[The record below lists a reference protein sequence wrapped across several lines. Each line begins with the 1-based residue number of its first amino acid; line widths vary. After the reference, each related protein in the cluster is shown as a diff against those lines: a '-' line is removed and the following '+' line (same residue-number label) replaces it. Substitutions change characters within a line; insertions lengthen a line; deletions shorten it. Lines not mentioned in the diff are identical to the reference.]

1 MDATEIKSFLFKIIS
16 IHPRH
21 YPRFIFS
28 SLNVSGNQGLLL
40 IFLAALL
47 LTGCKTVPVMD
58 RSLAEAGGLWELNEH
73 TGARFHLSTVP
84 DNATIGLIQP
94 SGKNVLL
101 NGSSVNDTEQV
112 KNHSFVSSGP
122 RSGARIRFK
131 ASGSSCLIRVDDFKI
146 GNAFT
151 ETSDCEQRIE
161 TLHAIIYAKNAILHL
176 NVLQHGTKITVISGT
191 ISVTS
196 RENPTDSIDVNA
208 DHEVTVTLD
217 TVSHPRSITSD
228 EIWQRIRWRDDFRI
242 YKTVIDWNKVIA
254 GAVTVAIIAVAII
267 FGKGRSG
274 VGHGSGFPR
283 HRR

>member
-1 MDATEIKSFLFKIIS
+1 MDATEIKPFLFKILS
-16 IHPRH
+16 THARHHPG
-21 YPRFIFS
+21 FIFS
-28 SLNVSGNQGLLL
+28 PLNFSGNHGLLL
-40 IFLAALL
+40 LL
-47 LTGCKTVPVMD
+47 LVVFLLAGCKTVPVMD
-58 RSLAEAGGLWELNEH
+58 RNLAEAGGLWELNEH

-84 DNATIGLIQP
+84 DDATIGLIQS

-101 NGSSVNDTEQV
+101 NGSSVNEMEQV

-122 RSGARIRFK
+122 RSGARIRLK
-131 ASGSSCLIRVDDFKI
+131 SSGSSCLIRVDDFKI

-161 TLHAIIYAKNAILHL
+161 TLHAIIHAKNAILHL
-176 NVLQHGTKITVISGT
+176 NVSQHETEVTVISGT

-196 RENPTDSIDVNA
+196 RGNPTDSIDINE

-217 TVSHPRSITSD
+217 TVSPLRSITSD

-254 GAVTVAIIAVAII
+254 GAVTVAIIAVVII

-274 VGHGSGFPR
+274 VGQGSGFPR
-283 HRR
+283 HR

>member
-1 MDATEIKSFLFKIIS
+1 MDATEIKPFLFKIIS

-28 SLNVSGNQGLLL
+28 PLNFSGNQGLLL
-40 IFLAALL
+40 LL
-47 LTGCKTVPVMD
+47 LAISLLAGCKTVPVMD
-58 RSLAEAGGLWELNEH
+58 RSLAEAGSLWEQNEH
-73 TGARFHLSTVP
+73 TGARFHHSTLP
-84 DNATIGLIQP
+84 DDATIGLIQP
-94 SGKNVLL
+94 SGKGVLL

-112 KNHSFVSSGP
+112 KNHSFVSSG
-122 RSGARIRFK
+122 RQNGARIQFK
-131 ASGSSCLIRVDDFKI
+131 ASDSSCLIRVDEFKI

-151 ETSDCEQRIE
+151 ETSECEQRIE

-176 NVLQHGTKITVISGT
+176 KVSQHETEVTVISGT
-191 ISVTS
+191 ITVTS
-196 RENPTDSIDVNA
+196 RGNPTDSIDINA

-228 EIWQRIRWRDDFRI
+228 EIWQRIRWRDDFRL
-242 YKTVIDWNKVIA
+242 YKTVIDWNKVIV
-254 GAVTVAIIAVAII
+254 GVITVAIIAVAII

-274 VGHGSGFPR
+274 IGHGGGFPR